1 MKLPI
6 LFSAICL
13 AIFIGLLQGTHY
25 FYIANA
31 DTEMG
36 IYMTAV
42 LVILMWMSL
51 FGVFI
56 SLAFPKLKKIFKGV
70 F

>member
-6 LFSAICL
+6 LCSVICL
-13 AIFIGLLQGTHY
+13 ALFIGLLQGSHH
-25 FYIANA
+25 FYVANA
-31 DTEMG
+31 GSEAG
-36 IYMTAV
+36 LYMTAV
-42 LVILMWMSL
+42 LVCLMWASL

-56 SLAFPKLKKIFKGV
+56 SLAFPKLKRMFKDV

>member
-6 LFSAICL
+6 LASVICL
-13 AIFIGLLQGTHY
+13 AAFIGLLQGSHY

-42 LVILMWMSL
+42 LVLLMWTSL
-51 FGVFI
+51 FGIFV